1 MIKNSHFQE
10 SGLTHFDLTD
20 KWGKPVFVLINK
32 DIFN

>member
-1 MIKNSHFQE
+1 MIKNAYFQE
-10 SGLTHFDLTD
+10 SGQAHFDLTD